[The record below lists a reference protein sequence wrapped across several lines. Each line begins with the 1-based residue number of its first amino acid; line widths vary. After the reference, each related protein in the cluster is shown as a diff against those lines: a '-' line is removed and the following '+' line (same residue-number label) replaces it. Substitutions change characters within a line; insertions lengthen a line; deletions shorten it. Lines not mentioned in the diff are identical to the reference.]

1 MFNKIIKEFKY
12 GSHKISIEIGE
23 IARQATSSVLVSIED
38 TVILAT
44 VVSCKNP
51 KSTHNFFPLTVDYIE
66 KTYAAGRIPGGF
78 FKREGKPSERETII
92 SRLIDRPIRPLF
104 PEGYLNEIQVVIYV
118 LSVNPQ
124 IDPDIASIIGVSTAL
139 SISELPFLGPL
150 GVARVG
156 YIDGKYI
163 LNPTTEQLK
172 KSHLDLLVAGT
183 EKAII
188 TVESESKQLSEDII
202 LDAII
207 FGHKKMKVVINII
220 NELVKDV
227 GQKKIDWNPIIKDEK
242 LISKIVNMSENKIR
256 KAYQIKDKQIRDITF
271 KNISKDIHSSLMD
284 SDNLIIDINDISCIL
299 YDLESKII
307 RTQILD
313 KGFRIDNRG
322 INDIRPISIRTG
334 ILPRAHGSSLFTRG
348 DTQALVVATLG
359 TSRDEQKIDA
369 LMGEFT
375 DSFMLH
381 YNMPSFATGE
391 IGRIGVPKRREIGHG
406 RLAKRALLP
415 ILPNSSKFNYSIRL
429 VSEIT
434 ESNGSSSMASVCGGC
449 LALLDAGVPISE
461 HVAGIAMG
469 LIKDGEKVVIL
480 SDILGDEDHFGDM
493 DFKVA
498 GTNNGITALQMDIK
512 IFGITYDIIKMT
524 LYQARKGLSYILE
537 KMKKAVPKCK
547 TELSKFAPRLI
558 TVKIDPS
565 KIRDVIGKGG
575 SIIRALTEETGT
587 QIDINDEGV
596 ITIVSFNAISGQ
608 EAKRRIEKLTES
620 VKIGKIYTGIVLKL
634 FNFGAIIRILSG
646 KDGLLHIS
654 QISSKRVNIITDFLK
669 ENQKV
674 RVKVLEIDDRG
685 RIKLSMKAL
694 LEKENVTF
702 LK

>member
-1 MFNKIIKEFKY
+1 MFNKIIKSFKY
-12 GSHKISIEIGE
+12 GSYKISIEIGE

-44 VVSCKNP
+44 VVSCKDP
-51 KSTHNFFPLTVDYIE
+51 TSTYNFFPLTVDYIE
-66 KTYAAGRIPGGF
+66 KAYAAGRIPGSF

-104 PEGYLNEIQVVIYV
+104 PEGYLNEIQIVVYV

-150 GVARVG
+150 GVAKVG

-188 TVESESKQLSEDII
+188 TVESESKQLPEDII
-202 LDAII
+202 LNAII
-207 FGHKKMKVVINII
+207 FGHEKMKIAINAI
-220 NELVKDV
+220 NELVQNV
-227 GQKKIDWNPIIKDEK
+227 GQKKVNWDPIIKDK
-242 LISKIVNMSENKIR
+242 TLISKIINISEHKIR
-256 KAYQIKDKQIRDITF
+256 KAYQIKNKQIRDLTF
-271 KNISKDIHSSLMD
+271 KNISKDIYSSLI
-284 SDNLIIDINDISCIL
+284 DNENLTIDINDINCIL

-307 RTQILD
+307 RKQILD
-313 KGFRIDNRG
+313 KGLRIDNRG
-322 INDIRPISIRTG
+322 VNDIRRISIRTG
-334 ILPRAHGSSLFTRG
+334 ILPRTHGSSLFTRG
-348 DTQALVVATLG
+348 DTQALVGATLG

-381 YNMPSFATGE
+381 YNMPPFATGD

-415 ILPNSSKFNYSIRL
+415 VLPNNNKFNYSIRL

-480 SDILGDEDHFGDM
+480 SDILGDEDRCGDM

-498 GTNNGITALQMDIK
+498 GTVNGITALQMDIK
-512 IFGITYDIIKMT
+512 IFGITYDIIQIA
-524 LYQARKGLSYILE
+524 LYKAKKGLSYILE
-537 KMKKAVPKCK
+537 KMKTEVPKCK
-547 TELSKFAPRLI
+547 NELSKFAPRLI
-558 TVKIDPS
+558 TIKIDPS

-575 SIIRALTEETGT
+575 STIRTLTEETGT
-587 QIDINDEGV
+587 QIDINDEGI
-596 ITIVSFNAISGQ
+596 ITIASFNSVSGQ

-620 VKIGKIYTGIVLKL
+620 VQIGKVYTGIVLRL
-634 FNFGAIIRILSG
+634 FDFGAIIRILSG

-674 RVKVLEIDDRG
+674 RVKVLGIDDRG
-685 RIKLSMKAL
+685 RIKLSMIY
-694 LEKENVTF
+694 
-702 LK
+702 